1 MPPGGGGEAAVCV
14 QCLREG
20 PYLSH
25 SLQGNTL
32 GPSALPGRS
41 GVRLGPVLGLE
52 LRMDSL
58 L

>member
-1 MPPGGGGEAAVCV
+1 MGRGEAAVCV